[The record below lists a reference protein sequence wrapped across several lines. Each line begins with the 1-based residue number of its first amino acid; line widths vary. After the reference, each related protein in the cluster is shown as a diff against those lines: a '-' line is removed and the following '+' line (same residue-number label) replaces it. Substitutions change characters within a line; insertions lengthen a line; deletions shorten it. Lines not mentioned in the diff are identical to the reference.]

1 VTEKKL
7 LAILSLLLALIGG
20 ILVLVGVLNVSGNRN
35 IDLDYLGQRAVDLIL
50 GIGAVLCGIYMYK
63 GKASTAA
70 LLTIVVGLLI
80 NVHQQ
85 RVGLEG
91 TLVLLGGVL
100 RLLAA
105 DAS

>member
-1 VTEKKL
+1 MTEKKL

-20 ILVLVGVLNVSGNRN
+20 ILVLVDVFNVPRN
-35 IDLDYLGQRAVDLIL
+35 TTINADYLGRRAVPLIL

-63 GKASTAA
+63 GKASTSA

-80 NVHQQ
+80 NVDQ
-85 RVGLEG
+85 RIVGLEG

-105 DAS
+105 EAS